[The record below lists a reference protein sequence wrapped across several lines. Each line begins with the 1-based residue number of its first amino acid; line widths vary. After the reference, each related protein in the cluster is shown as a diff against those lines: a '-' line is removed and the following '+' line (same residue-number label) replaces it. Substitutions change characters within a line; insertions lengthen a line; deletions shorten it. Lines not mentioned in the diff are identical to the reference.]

1 MSDSIHYKGLI
12 LKALNL
18 YCKSQDGTQVF
29 QAYERPC
36 KLDSLMTMGCSE
48 LCQAFNDGEC
58 YKILG
63 YGSLRDVCTNNQ
75 ILWRKL
81 I

>member
-1 MSDSIHYKGLI
+1 MSDSIHYKGLT

-29 QAYERPC
+29 RAYERPS
-36 KLDSLMTMGCSE
+36 KYGKGHPFGCGTICEVSGNN
-48 LCQAFNDGEC
+48 C
-58 YKILG
+58 LG
-63 YGSLRDVCTNNQ
+63 TLGDLVRPICTNEQ